1 MLGAIAAAR
10 CVGSVDAS
18 QGRSAPLAAS
28 QGRSATV
35 AAARGRSAPVVVAG
49 RSVPI
54 AAGGRTDAPRA
65 QSRHY
70 TRPVSEDR
78 QSYGKYAC
86 FAAPSPATS
95 PAAASPS
102 PAPRLSA
109 VSFRRFPL
117 PCRIFAALSPLRF
130 RRHLFVSPVSPPP
143 LSRNAPLRCST
154 TPPPLSRR
162 CGAVPSP
169 RCSMRI
175 CFGGNLRNRRLHLS
189 PSPAPWGTWTEFAEV
204 LYAAVTFLQKC
215 CSCVPFF
222 AEVLQTQGRSYSTS
236 AKKRPN
242 PAFAGMMRWPAKRH
256 IRQATWVVC
265 RLWGNHANLPL
276 VHCAMRRWGGARGD
290 KKWRWRK

>member
-1 MLGAIAAAR
+1 M
-10 CVGSVDAS
+10 
-18 QGRSAPLAAS
+18 
-28 QGRSATV
+28 
-35 AAARGRSAPVVVAG
+35 
-49 RSVPI
+49 
-54 AAGGRTDAPRA
+54 
-65 QSRHY
+65 
-70 TRPVSEDR
+70 RPVR
-78 QSYGKYAC
+78 
-86 FAAPSPATS
+86 SPAIIPVPFPRTANPTGNT
-95 PAAASPS
+95 PALP
-102 PAPRLSA
+102 PRHPP
-109 VSFRRFPL
+109 RP
-117 PCRIFAALSPLRF
+117 
-130 RRHLFVSPVSPPP
+130 PPP

-169 RCSMRI
+169 RCSVHI

-265 RLWGNHANLPL
+265 RAAHDKESLPRGQVVCRLWGNHANLPL